1 MPLAAL
7 SRWPWWR
14 RWFGDR
20 SERAA
25 ARYLKRLGYR
35 IHTRNYLCPRG
46 ELDIIAIDGRCL
58 VFAEVRSTAS
68 ADSRRP
74 VLSIDDE
81 KKRRMTHAALHFL
94 QRHRYLKD
102 PLARFDVLIVC
113 WPPTERE
120 PRIEHYPSAF
130 EAVGRFQMGR

>member
-1 MPLAAL
+1 MPLGAG

-35 IHTRNYLCPRG
+35 IHTRNYLCPGG
-46 ELDIIAIDGRCL
+46 EIDIVALDGRCL
-58 VFAEVRSTAS
+58 VFAEVRSTARN
-68 ADSRRP
+68 DPRRP
-74 VLSIDDE
+74 ILSITDE
-81 KKRRMTHAALHFL
+81 KKRRLTHAALHFL
-94 QRHRYLKD
+94 QRRHLRD

-113 WPPTERE
+113 WPPQARE
-120 PRIEHYPSAF
+120 PRIDHFPSAF
-130 EAVGRFQMGR
+130 EAVGRFQMGC